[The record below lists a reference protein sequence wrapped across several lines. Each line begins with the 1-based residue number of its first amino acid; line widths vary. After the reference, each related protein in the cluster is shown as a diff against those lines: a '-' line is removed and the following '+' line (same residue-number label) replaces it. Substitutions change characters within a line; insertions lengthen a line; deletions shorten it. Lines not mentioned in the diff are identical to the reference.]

1 MTNSGKSHESPTLQ
15 EKKIGYFFNRLGRIY
30 GSAFKVQY
38 PNDRALHEAYQE
50 WGLDIADL
58 NRPQMDAGFQKLRR
72 AMTDDPQAWKFPNIA
87 AVINLCKPQPEDF
100 GMPDLHDA
108 WLEVQNHSH
117 EPLQHSW
124 SHRAV
129 FIAGQYTKWFD
140 IRNATSPDEQRTMK
154 KRFEREYQRV
164 VMRMFITGSEQP
176 VEAIEHQNVELT
188 PFEKSVRHND
198 QIHQQVMV
206 QQGINPQ
213 GGRRQYLNR
222 LKALGLSTGNRDE
235 S

>member
-15 EKKIGYFFNRLGRIY
+15 EKKIGYFFNRLGRVY

-38 PNDRALHEAYQE
+38 PNNKALQEAYQE
-50 WGLDIADL
+50 WGQDIADL

-87 AVINLCKPQPEDF
+87 AVIHLCKPKPEDF

-117 EPLQHSW
+117 EPLQHNW

-140 IRNATSPDEQRTMK
+140 IRNATSRDEQRSIQ
-154 KRFEREYQRV
+154 KRFEKEYQRV
-164 VMRMFITGSEQP
+164 VMRMFITGSDQP

-198 QIHQQVMV
+198 QIQQQVMV

-222 LKALGLSTGNRDE
+222 LKALGLSTGNRNE